1 MSRLLFAVGCFVFLS
16 ATKAAAG
23 DWPDGCVVCENTQS
37 PDERYGILVPSM
49 DAWEKDE
56 SLEETNYLADLKA
69 HQLMGKIRGA
79 DYFEHQNHRGL
90 QVTWA
95 PDSTWCIVE
104 YDGRFGFDT
113 ISILELKG
121 SGFVQTDIGKQIDKS
136 LKAAVANGHMIPKV
150 AEATRRLI
158 SGSAPTAKYGSE
170 QFRQRIRNNLTR
182 KAVTTRS
189 FTGRSICVRKSG

>member
-1 MSRLLFAVGCFVFLS
+1 MLRFSLGDEDCGRRLARWMC
-16 ATKAAAG
+16 
-23 DWPDGCVVCENTQS
+23 
-37 PDERYGILVPSM
+37 
-49 DAWEKDE
+49 
-56 SLEETNYLADLKA
+56 SLRKYPIT
-69 HQLMGKIRGA
+69 
-79 DYFEHQNHRGL
+79 
-90 QVTWA
+90 
-95 PDSTWCIVE
+95 
-104 YDGRFGFDT
+104 RFGFDT